1 MRCDRSFALNNKIIS
16 IISSVNSVSKRARR
30 IAPHA
35 DMRILVSYVF
45 ILAVCYATIDDYKA
59 KRAKILRDEG
69 LLSLGGKIE
78 LTDKESAVND
88 CLMRRKFQE
97 VNYYFNNPQYCNF
110 SHNFFAYKD
119 NIRHSKVYKII
130 KDMPKGAA
138 LHVHDMGILGADY
151 IVNLTYSEVLYV
163 CFEEKDVNFK
173 FADKEPNEPCKS
185 KWQLIN
191 KMRNSMNRTKFDA
204 ELRKY
209 FTLYVDDPDIEYP
222 TIKETWTTFMNYFRR
237 VIKILTYRPIWE
249 QYFYDVLLKLKMENV
264 MYLEI
269 RSILPNLYEL
279 DGTEYETIVTA
290 KTYKKIIQKFKKDH
304 PDFIGAKL
312 IYANSRRI
320 NRSQLD
326 EYIRLARAIK
336 TDMPDIFA
344 GFDLV
349 GQEDLG
355 SPLIE
360 FIPQLLNASKDLDYF
375 FHAGETNWYG
385 TLVDGNLID
394 AILLGAK
401 RIGHGY
407 AIIKHPLL
415 IREVIQ
421 QDIALEV
428 NVISNTVLSLVRD
441 VRNHPLSTLFALGV
455 PVVLS
460 SDDPGAWEADL
471 LSDDFYVAFVG
482 VASRLSDLRLLK
494 QLAINSLKYSALDS
508 QSKSDALSKFNLRW
522 NTFIANFDCSNY

>member
-1 MRCDRSFALNNKIIS
+1 
-16 IISSVNSVSKRARR
+16 
-30 IAPHA
+30 
-35 DMRILVSYVF
+35 MRIVLSYVF
-45 ILAVCYATIDDYKA
+45 TLAVCYATIDDYKA

-69 LLSLGGKIE
+69 LLSLGGNIQ

-88 CLMRRKFQE
+88 CLMRHKFQE
-97 VNYYFNNPQYCNF
+97 LEYYIDNPQYYNF
-110 SHNFFAYKD
+110 SHHFFAYKN
-119 NIRHSKVYKII
+119 NIRYSKVYKII

-138 LHVHDMGILGADY
+138 LHIHDMGILEPDY
-151 IVNLTYSEVLYV
+151 IVNLTYSDVLYI
-163 CFEEKDVNFK
+163 CLDEKDVKFK
-173 FADKEPNEPCKS
+173 FSDKKPSEPCKTN
-185 KWQLIN
+185 WQLIN
-191 KMRNSMNRTKFDA
+191 VMRNSTNRTKFDA

-209 FTLYVDDPDIEYP
+209 FTLYVDDPDTKYP
-222 TIKETWTTFMNYFRR
+222 TIKESWTTFMNYFKI
-237 VIKILTYRPIWE
+237 VNKILTYRPIWE
-249 QYFYDVLLKLKMENV
+249 QYFYDVLLKFKTENV
-264 MYLEI
+264 MYLEV

-279 DGTEYETIVTA
+279 DGTVHETIVTA
-290 KTYKKIIQKFKKDH
+290 KAYKKVIKKFKKDY

-336 TDMPDIFA
+336 IDMPDIFA

-349 GQEDLG
+349 GEEDLG

-360 FIPQLLNASKDLDYF
+360 FIPQLLNASKDFDYF

-385 TLVDGNLID
+385 TLTDENLVD

-401 RIGHGY
+401 RIGHAYG
-407 AIIKHPLL
+407 ITKHPLL
-415 IREVIQ
+415 MREVIEK
-421 QDIALEV
+421 DIALEV

-441 VRNHPLSTLFALGV
+441 VRNHPLSTFFAQGM

-508 QSKSDALSKFNLRW
+508 NSKNYALSKFNLSW
-522 NTFIANFDCSNY
+522 NKFIENFDCSKY